1 MFIIIM
7 PVYLYIIIIIIIIIY
22 WSKER
27 KAPLSMQF
35 SNAPFLLHSL

>member
-7 PVYLYIIIIIIIIIY
+7 PVYLYIIIIIIIY